1 MNSHSY
7 IDLAAVIVSVIA
19 LLVSYFSYKET
30 KRARIELGQAFL
42 SMELIQN
49 SEGVYVLL
57 HNLGNTYAYDVK
69 VSVTTEFVNGFENLN
84 ILQPGSNYRFLL
96 LNNQNISE
104 YPEIITFTVMYHD
117 YYSKRHFIKKEY
129 KFKLVD
135 YLKYDINYNKDFN
148 CYDIKKS
155 F

>member
-1 MNSHSY
+1 MNSQSY

-69 VSVTTEFVNGFENLN
+69 VSVTKEFVNGFENLN

-104 YPEIITFTVMYHD
+104 YPEIITFTVMY
-117 YYSKRHFIKKEY
+117 YSQRHFIKKEY

-135 YLKYDINYNKDFN
+135 YLKYDINYNRDFN

>member
-1 MNSHSY
+1 M
-7 IDLAAVIVSVIA
+7 
-19 LLVSYFSYKET
+19 
-30 KRARIELGQAFL
+30 GQAFL

-84 ILQPGSNYRFLL
+84 ILQPGSNYRFLI
-96 LNNQNISE
+96 LNNQKISE

-135 YLKYDINYNKDFN
+135 YLKYDINYNRDLN